1 MISNKDSNNSP
12 TFSFYSKKEL
22 AQKDSIKQID
32 LILEKYNILEN
43 DNQLISSFEKNVL
56 YIINYIEVLFI
67 KRVPI
72 PEDIED
78 LFLNNP
84 SLKENINLFIEKK
97 LLNLTKKD
105 SLYFFKDI
113 NIMLHIL
120 SIGTNEKIIE
130 SYNNYNFDS
139 TSNLFRF
146 YENRLKELFLTNKE
160 LFCLSFDSYIIL
172 LRTITQICNFNSID
186 EIAKKSIKFFIE
198 LMTESIN
205 ILKFNI
211 LLDKNQLNKLNN
223 IQGKYLYYFS
233 YIENIPFDT
242 NDLKTT
248 FENYFL
254 TLERHEAGY
263 VISSESNFGDETQNL
278 DSQEFL
284 IYKKNSS
291 VLILK
296 LIKDLKANINE
307 ELYFKE
313 EDFQRI
319 LRFYYKK
326 FSLYHSNDD
335 IAENLDIFQKDLL
348 NTLLLN
354 YHINQD
360 FKKQLDYHFIID
372 DFIFSQEILTNTN
385 IEIIFQLLYFT
396 DDIALY
402 KYHLISQILVQHNPI
417 KNDYHEY
424 FKLAIFDLCVNK
436 SIHIKYNT
444 DLENV
449 LKKISTYVDNY
460 KIASHLLSV
469 YSKIYLSLSLFYSEN
484 QINIDKAKKL
494 YASFIQINGLE
505 ILENEYNEINLRI
518 LSNIQHSKDFIL
530 NEFFENKNREL
541 KNELES
547 IKNRIDK
554 NISSNE
560 MKTLLSIFISN
571 EIFHGVCETVIVEYE
586 EKLTTLDA
594 GFEEYQI
601 ILPKYIIRLIF
612 TSVYKNNFL
621 SIFDNYKS
629 FLENDLCSILNDF
642 KEKNK
647 KFSILIDDE
656 DEIEINY

>member
-571 EIFHGVCETVIVEYE
+571 DIFHGVCETVIVEYE

>member
-348 NTLLLN
+348 NSLLLN

-571 EIFHGVCETVIVEYE
+571 DIFHGVCETVIVEYE

>member
-160 LFCLSFDSYIIL
+160 LFSLSFDSYIIL
-172 LRTITQICNFNSID
+172 LRTITQLCNFNSID
-186 EIAKKSIKFFIE
+186 EIAKKNIKFFIE

-233 YIENIPFDT
+233 YIENIPFDN

-263 VISSESNFGDETQNL
+263 VISSESNFGEETQNL

-296 LIKDLKANINE
+296 LLKDLKANIYEESYFNE
-307 ELYFKE
+307 ES
-313 EDFQRI
+313 FQRI

-571 EIFHGVCETVIVEYE
+571 DIFHGVCETVIVEYE